1 MKTKLVMPEEFG
13 ASLEKEKCIQ
23 YIIKQ
28 QDVSREEAE
37 QIYDEI
43 CLMETKDTVDQL
55 VAEGL
60 VEIVDYD
67 ETGEPR
73 FGLTELGKK
82 IMNKSNENN

>member
-1 MKTKLVMPEEFG
+1 MKNKLVVPEEFG
-13 ASLEKEKCIQ
+13 TSLEKEKCIQ

-28 QDVSREEAE
+28 QNVSREDAE

-43 CLMETKDTVDQL
+43 CLLETKQTVDQL
-55 VAEGL
+55 VEEGL

-67 ETGEPR
+67 ENGEPR

-82 IMNKSNENN
+82 LIK